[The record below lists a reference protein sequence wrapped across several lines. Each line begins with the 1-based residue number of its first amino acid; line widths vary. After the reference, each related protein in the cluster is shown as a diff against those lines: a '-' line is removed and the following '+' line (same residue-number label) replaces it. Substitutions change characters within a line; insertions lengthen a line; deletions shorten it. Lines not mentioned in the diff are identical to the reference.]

1 MYFGTPMKLAS
12 LARLESVRLEV
23 IGYRGT
29 LSLASVGT
37 AAIAAMGVDVDVG
50 VGLVKK
56 EGEFGL

>member
-1 MYFGTPMKLAS
+1 
-12 LARLESVRLEV
+12 LEV